1 MQVANHLVAV
11 SIREKFVNIFG
22 VVRGAKGMIGTS
34 SIQQYGHLNA
44 GHIVERQANRRGGK
58 DSINPWIKHILGQIY
73 LGD

>member
-1 MQVANHLVAV
+1 
-11 SIREKFVNIFG
+11 
-22 VVRGAKGMIGTS
+22 MIGTS

-44 GHIVERQANRRGGK
+44 GHIVERQANRRGGN